1 MPGPSLPW
9 CPFSRQQGQ
18 GPTSLGA
25 LQEPRLLG
33 TWGRQLPAVSPSL
46 PLLTPCPR
54 ELATRT
60 GTSPSS
66 SGGPHPPAAGAARMG
81 TAGTGATQ
89 PGQGWEAQGEPG
101 RRGEGSGAESPEA
114 LPGDGSAIVSPP
126 RVRPRPLG
134 RVQPGR
140 SPMGGFGAPSASS
153 LGSRSAHG
161 AASRAAKKT
170 PPRAKK
176 STRRALPF
184 PCVLPAGAVNR
195 HKKMPQIFHPRAPG
209 AGWHPRWLWGQGRA
223 GCGGAG
229 AGPGRVSQRD
239 AELPGAE
246 PGRPHCSA
254 APGRD
259 ARHRDTVSCPLRG
272 QSPRDSGQSRCSGAC
287 GSIPTSRVGCCHE
300 TFRQRLDFQP
310 AGVEE
315 MMRGTCGGRKRL
327 AGLRGRAGCR
337 AALRSCSLR
346 PAGPGQRAAS
356 RRGVTPTMRNS
367 LAERN

>member
-1 MPGPSLPW
+1 MLGPSLPW
-9 CPFSRQQGQ
+9 CPLGRQRGQ
-18 GPTSLGA
+18 GPTS

-33 TWGRQLPAVSPSL
+33 TWGQQLPAVSPSL

-126 RVRPRPLG
+126 RVRPHPLG

-140 SPMGGFGAPSASS
+140 SPMGGFGAPSVSS

-176 STRRALPF
+176 STRWALPF

-209 AGWHPRWLWGQGRA
+209 GTRGGCGVRAGRA
-223 GCGGAG
+223 VGAQER
-229 AGPGRVSQRD
+229 GP
-239 AELPGAE
+239 
-246 PGRPHCSA
+246 A
-254 APGRD
+254 ACRSGTR
-259 ARHRDTVSCPLRG
+259 SCPG
-272 QSPRDSGQSRCSGAC
+272 PSQ
-287 GSIPTSRVGCCHE
+287 
-300 TFRQRLDFQP
+300 
-310 AGVEE
+310 
-315 MMRGTCGGRKRL
+315 GGRIVL
-327 AGLRGRAGCR
+327 P
-337 AALRSCSLR
+337 R
-346 PAGPGQRAAS
+346 PA
-356 RRGVTPTMRNS
+356 VTPATGTP
-367 LAERN
+367 